1 MHKQPKTHMAK
12 ASDIETKFYVI
23 DAKDRILGRVAA
35 KAATILRGKHKRIF
49 TPHVD
54 CGDHVIII
62 NAEKIK
68 VTGKKMQDKIYQR
81 YTGYPAGKR
90 VLTLEQLL
98 KKKPTEVMRL
108 AVTRMIANGPLG
120 YKIAEKLKVYAGDK
134 HPHAAQKPV
143 VLEIS

>member
-1 MHKQPKTHMAK
+1 MHKQQKTYMAK

-62 NAEKIK
+62 NADKIK
-68 VTGKKMQDKIYQR
+68 VTGKKLQDKIYQR

-90 VLTLEQLL
+90 VLTLEQML
-98 KKKPTEVMRL
+98 KKKSTEVMRL

-120 YKIAEKLKVYAGDK
+120 YKISEKLKVYAGDK

-143 VLEIS
+143 ALEI